1 MNFAPVKKR
10 GVHDQCKGVPF
21 IKEGESYWRVGGGG
35 NLFDMEGGG
44 ELWGFHRGFLESR
57 P

>member
-1 MNFAPVKKR
+1 MQ
-10 GVHDQCKGVPF
+10 GCSISL
-21 IKEGESYWRVGGGG
+21 IKEGESSWRVGGGG
-35 NLFDMEGGG
+35 GNLFVMEGG